1 MNILGIDVGGTKSI
15 VGVADETGKLLA
27 HKRVETPGALG
38 PDHNTALICAAADEV
53 IAQAKAKID
62 AIGIGCGGPLDH
74 ATGALLQVPNLPG
87 WEGLVLTDVFSRAF
101 DAPAFIDNDATAA
114 ALGELMFGAGKGV
127 DDFVYFTVST
137 GIGGGIVIGGKLYRG
152 HGGNAGEF
160 GHMKIMPGGPKC
172 TCGDQGCLESLA
184 SGTSIAR
191 TARERLKKGEQI
203 PFSAAEKGICPLFCA
218 SPDEISAELV
228 ARAAVKG
235 DRFAQ
240 EVWFEAMYYLGI
252 GVANVVNA
260 FNPRLVVMGGGVTKA
275 GDWFFKP
282 VRETVRERAMKALAD
297 DVEIVPAGNSDLVG
311 LMGAIAVAM
320 SQKMG

>member
-1 MNILGIDVGGTKSI
+1 MNILGIDIGGTKSV

-27 HKRVETPGALG
+27 HKRVDTPGALG
-38 PDHNTALICAAADEV
+38 PENIIALIRAAAQEV
-53 IAQAKAKID
+53 IDQCGVRID
-62 AIGIGCGGPLDH
+62 AIGIGCGGPMDSR
-74 ATGALLQVPNLPG
+74 TGALFLIPNLPG
-87 WEGLVLTDVFSRAF
+87 WEGLVLTDVFSQAF

-137 GIGGGIVIGGKLYRG
+137 GIGGGIVIGGKIYRG
-152 HGGNAGEF
+152 HGGNAAEF

-172 TCGDQGCLESLA
+172 TCGDHGCLESLA

-191 TARERLKKGEQI
+191 TARERLKK
-203 PFSAAEKGICPLFCA
+203 STKTLLKDWAA

-228 ARAAVKG
+228 ARAALKG

-240 EVWFEAMYYLGI
+240 EIWFEAMYYLGI

-260 FNPRLVVMGGGVTKA
+260 LNPRLVIMGGGVAKA

-282 VRETVRERAMKALAD
+282 VRQTVRERAMKALTD
-297 DVEIVPAGNSDLVG
+297 DVEIVPAGNGDLVG
-311 LMGAIAVAM
+311 LMGAIAVAI
-320 SQKMG
+320 SQKMA